1 MRIHAFHHLY
11 KHRQS
16 LSTRVFNARG
26 AKISRCEYCQVATKH
41 CLCGYQ
47 PDIETNLAAML
58 IVSEN
63 EVFKPSNTGRLIAD
77 VVKETSVYQWNRTE
91 PEEAMLA
98 KLTDTNYY
106 PIIVFPEDYVDDKT
120 RLISERVEESSQLTT
135 LLGGKTPLL
144 VFIDGSWREARKIFR
159 RSEYLNSLPVFSI
172 KPESVSQYLM
182 RKSDNEDHLS
192 TAEVA
197 SLVLAKMDEPK
208 AAKTLE
214 MWFETFR
221 ESYLLTKT
229 RLKPDLTKP
238 ALKRFL
244 ARENFEK

>member
-11 KHRQS
+11 QYRQS
-16 LSTRVFNARG
+16 QSTRAFNARG
-26 AKISRCEYCQVATKH
+26 SKIERCGYCQVATKH
-41 CLCGYQ
+41 CLCAFQ
-47 PDIETNLAAML
+47 PDVDTNVAAML

-77 VVKETSVYQWNRTE
+77 VVKNTSVFQWNRTE
-91 PEEAMLA
+91 PDAEMLA
-98 KLTDTNYY
+98 QLNDPNFY
-106 PIIVFPEDYVDDKT
+106 PVIIFPEDYVDDKA
-120 RLISERVEESSQLTT
+120 RLVSDEIELKTNSLQS
-135 LLGGKTPLL
+135 GGTPLL
-144 VFIDGSWREARKIFR
+144 IFIDGSWREARKIFR
-159 RSEYLNSLPVFSI
+159 KSDYLTKLPVFSI

-197 SLVLAKMDEPK
+197 SIVLSKVNEES
-208 AAKTLE
+208 AANVLE

-244 ARENFEK
+244 TEVKFEK